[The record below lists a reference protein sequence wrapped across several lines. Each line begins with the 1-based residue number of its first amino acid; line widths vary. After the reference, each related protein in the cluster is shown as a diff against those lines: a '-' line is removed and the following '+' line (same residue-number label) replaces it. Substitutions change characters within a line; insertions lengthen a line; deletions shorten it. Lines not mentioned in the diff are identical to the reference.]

1 MKMTKNGERFQ
12 AVLWGVLLLAGSF
25 ALPGEARSGEPQPA
39 CPKCSA
45 VERGVPVLDKIPFVA
60 RLFKNAGT
68 SQDRKCAPPQELE
81 RIGIDFDVE
90 VCQDCPAECVFDSV
104 SGACPQNALPQILVM
119 RHMVHG
125 KLASPCCEDDRCED
139 DRCEEGCGED
149 CEEASACCRAANE
162 SAKHGLSWERIVELT
177 AQNAALE
184 ASLEAQSAFHEE
196 KSELT
201 DSFVEILMENAR
213 LQAQVE
219 TQAKQA
225 GLTKEVLELVS
236 ENAKLKAQAELAEER
251 LALVQQMAKLAVENE
266 HLKVALQLANGKGRP
281 STTVDPVEENQ
292 TSNRASA
299 TKPARY

>member
-12 AVLWGVLLLAGSF
+12 AVVWGVLLLAGAAAS
-25 ALPGEARSGEPQPA
+25 PGAARSGEPQPA

-45 VERGVPVLDKIPFVA
+45 VERGVPVLDKIPFVS
-60 RLFKNAGT
+60 RLFKNVGPI
-68 SQDRKCAPPQELE
+68 QDRKCSPPQELE

-90 VCQDCPAECVFDSV
+90 ACRDCPAECVFGSV
-104 SGACPQNALPQILVM
+104 AGVCQQNAHPQILVM
-119 RHMVHG
+119 RRTFHG
-125 KLASPCCEDDRCED
+125 KLASPCCEE

-149 CEEASACCRAANE
+149 CEEASACCRTTNE

-177 AQNAALE
+177 ANNAALE

-213 LQAQVE
+213 LQTQVE

-225 GLTKEVLELVS
+225 ELTKELLTLVS
-236 ENAKLKAQAELAEER
+236 ENARLKAQVEMAEVKLTLAQEATR
-251 LALVQQMAKLAVENE
+251 LAVENE
-266 HLKVALQLANGKGRP
+266 QLRHALQVATSRKAQP
-281 STTVDPVEENQ
+281 YMPDSEAEVQ
-292 TSNRASA
+292 TSNRV
-299 TKPARY
+299 PAPPQPR

>member
-1 MKMTKNGERFQ
+1 MKTTNGKRFET
-12 AVLWGVLLLAGSF
+12 VVWGVLLLAGS
-25 ALPGEARSGEPQPA
+25 ALPGAARSEEPQPA

-60 RLFKNAGT
+60 RLFKNVGT
-68 SQDRKCAPPQELE
+68 SQDRKCSPPQELE

-90 VCQDCPAECVFDSV
+90 ACQDCPAECVFDSV
-104 SGACPQNALPQILVM
+104 SGACQQHARPQILVM

-125 KLASPCCEDDRCED
+125 KLASPCCEGGRY
-139 DRCEEGCGED
+139 EEGCGED

-177 AQNAALE
+177 AQNASLE

-225 GLTKEVLELVS
+225 ELTKELLTLVS
-236 ENAKLKAQAELAEER
+236 ENARLKAQVEMAEVKLTLAQEATR
-251 LALVQQMAKLAVENE
+251 LAVENE
-266 HLKVALQLANGKGRP
+266 QLKHALQVATSRKAQP
-281 STTVDPVEENQ
+281 YTSDSEAEIQ
-292 TSNRASA
+292 TSNRVPGA
-299 TKPARY
+299 KPAR